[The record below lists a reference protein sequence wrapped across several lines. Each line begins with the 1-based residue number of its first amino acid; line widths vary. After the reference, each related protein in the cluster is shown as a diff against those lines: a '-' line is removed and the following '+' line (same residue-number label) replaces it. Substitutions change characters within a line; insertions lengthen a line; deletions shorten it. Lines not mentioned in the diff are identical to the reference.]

1 MVIYTGQETKQQL
14 NQGKYQNKL
23 SIIDK
28 LMNYF
33 VIINFIIFILLDVL
47 MSQLGTR
54 LWLKYYGN
62 LHFYIY
68 PQPNSSPQ
76 MEAINLKSMAS
87 FYLILNNLIPLGL

>member
-23 SIIDK
+23 SIVDK

-54 LWLKYYGN
+54 LW
-62 LHFYIY
+62 
-68 PQPNSSPQ
+68 
-76 MEAINLKSMAS
+76 
-87 FYLILNNLIPLGL
+87 